1 MKRDR
6 IEQIKEVLIDYALN
20 NDKHDPAEIREF
32 LKSQNIDELFE
43 VVCQT
48 LNSNFQLTYDEL
60 EKAIKEV

>member
-6 IEQIKEVLIDYALN
+6 IKQIKEVLIDYALN

-32 LKSQNIDELFE
+32 ITNTDIDELFE

-48 LNSNFQLTYDEL
+48 LDSNFQLTYEEL

>member
-1 MKRDR
+1 MKKDR

-20 NDKHDPAEIREF
+20 NDKRDPDEIREF
-32 LKSQNIDELFE
+32 ISNTDIDELFE

-48 LNSNFQLTYDEL
+48 LDSNFKLTYEEL